1 MALKVQCSSCGAPY
15 NIDERRIPAAGLKVR
30 CPKCTTTFV
39 VKKPEAEGAEPPPPT
54 LPASPAVIASA
65 AAGQP
70 PGGSSMAAVPRNAP
84 VAPEASSLPPA
95 VTKTAPTGTH
105 ADDDLPAPAGS
116 GLPAPAHRPP
126 PPRAKGAVLKGTQLG
141 LGNLVPG
148 LLGDAAKPGA
158 APADLPAE
166 RLKTPSPADRLA
178 TPAVAAEL
186 PATRGGHDLPALPA
200 TRAPQDLPA
209 ARAALP
215 PTVRGG
221 GPPKP
226 PPPAA
231 PAPPAAAAPPV
242 DDFPAPR
249 GQDDFP
255 AARTTAGVPG
265 VPARGDLPAPR
276 AGVAHLPATRPAVP
290 TAPVPGADLPAARA
304 RPPAPTKGVGSF
316 EIDLPMTPSKPSV
329 SDLPAVSAPGVD
341 LPAPRPKGPPSPGA
355 FGELDLPSVG
365 GMRDLPSVGG
375 PRDLPSVGGPRDL
388 PSVGGPRDLPSIG
401 GPRDLPAVGGPRDL
415 PSVSTSPRGTQDLP
429 SPRAFGELD
438 LPTVSPGGGG
448 THLPAM
454 RPAGADLPDLAAHL
468 PAIGSAREPS
478 VVASDFGDLAMTPG
492 PGDFGSA
499 ATQQGPGYTPGQLAA
514 RTAAGGFGDISNTGP
529 LGLAAKAEPARDFGE
544 IELPGA
550 SARPPKPAEA
560 WGGGGGGGFGEIDL
574 GGPPADPFGPSPR
587 AATETAPAVTSDFGD
602 LELPGPASP
611 GAPSAT
617 YTGGPALSGFDSV
630 RPPAPTDFGEAS
642 IATKSVATNPY
653 ADSRGEAGGM
663 GFGEVDLGGGGGS
676 VGTDDME
683 FGGLDQARM
692 SGSDAPPPRTR
703 RRSPAAQP
711 RSGHAGR
718 PRQEGQGRPRDR
730 HPLRGP
736 RGRRRA
742 ARAQPQ
748 ARRVRSLRDLRQ
760 AERREARRPARERQA
775 AHAGRARRGHG
786 AACRPGGHRSAE
798 RPRAGAA
805 LPAAP
810 RLRGLLA
817 VRLAA
822 AVRQGRRAR
831 LGRAPD
837 ARQAHRAEPRAPARR
852 GRARRGRRAAPAARG
867 VFKSLLAADAKN
879 VDAALSLGALEL
891 KQAAWKDAI
900 AAFEAAKKAQD
911 SARARGGLVLAYEG
925 NGDYDKAKKEATALA
940 EKFKTSAVARV
951 FLAQQAWLRDRD
963 EKGAIKWLDE
973 VTKPPVS
980 TGAAPAEL
988 VAAFTLR
995 GTIHLERGRVTD
1007 AMAAFKAAVDAGKG
1021 AQFAAP
1027 HYGLGEVFLANGQYP
1042 QAMAA
1047 YDAAL
1052 QVQPTYTPAKI
1063 GKARALLK
1071 QEKALDAKNLL
1082 LPLKDPPFAGEIGF
1096 WLGQAEE
1103 KISKPAEAMK
1113 IYEAAIKAQP
1123 GEARPYVALANLQSK
1138 EGKVEDS
1145 DATLAQAVKSVP
1157 PSERLY
1163 LSIGDLRF
1171 RQERYKLAVEQF
1183 DKALELQPENVE
1195 VLFMKGRAL
1204 LRMDKEHVEQ
1214 GKAVLDQVEKKDAK
1228 YPGLALE
1235 LGLYYQKTEQIEK
1248 ALERYKAALEASPD
1262 DVDIELQVARAMVE
1276 ARDKT
1281 AEERLRKVLEKCPKS
1296 ASPDVCISEAKHFLG
1311 RALLQKGLYADAERY
1326 LKEAVDKADNN
1337 AQYHLYRAWALV
1349 ELTRLPEADVELTR
1363 VLELDRSLGNAYWLK
1378 AEILLKSQ
1386 DNAGA
1391 IREAQKALTMNP
1403 NRWEAYATMALAH
1416 KRLNQD
1422 QVAYKEYERAVGGD
1436 PQNPKAAFWRFQ
1448 MLDILDHA
1456 GGVKGALTL
1465 AKDCVKYG
1473 AAIEPKP
1480 PWLAKARYFLGK
1492 ALRGVD
1498 DAAAKKELIDFLN
1511 ATTGTTEISRA
1522 DAKAELAAMGAPYA
1536 GP

>member
-1 MALKVQCSSCGAPY
+1 MSVVT
-15 NIDERRIPAAGLKVR
+15 PAA
-30 CPKCTTTFV
+30 
-39 VKKPEAEGAEPPPPT
+39 
-54 LPASPAVIASA
+54 
-65 AAGQP
+65 
-70 PGGSSMAAVPRNAP
+70 
-84 VAPEASSLPPA
+84 
-95 VTKTAPTGTH
+95 
-105 ADDDLPAPAGS
+105 
-116 GLPAPAHRPP
+116 
-126 PPRAKGAVLKGTQLG
+126 
-141 LGNLVPG
+141 
-148 LLGDAAKPGA
+148 
-158 APADLPAE
+158 ADLPA
-166 RLKTPSPADRLA
+166 T
-178 TPAVAAEL
+178 
-186 PATRGGHDLPALPA
+186 
-200 TRAPQDLPA
+200 
-209 ARAALP
+209 
-215 PTVRGG
+215 
-221 GPPKP
+221 
-226 PPPAA
+226 
-231 PAPPAAAAPPV
+231 
-242 DDFPAPR
+242 
-249 GQDDFP
+249 
-255 AARTTAGVPG
+255 
-265 VPARGDLPAPR
+265 
-276 AGVAHLPATRPAVP
+276 
-290 TAPVPGADLPAARA
+290 RA

-365 GMRDLPSVGG
+365 GPRDLPAVGG
-375 PRDLPSVGGPRDL
+375 PRDLPAV
-388 PSVGGPRDLPSIG
+388 G

-478 VVASDFGDLAMTPG
+478 VVASDFGDLGLTPG
-492 PGDFGSA
+492 PGDFSTA
-499 ATQQGPGYTPGQLAA
+499 ATQQGPGYSPAQLAA
-514 RTAAGGFGDISNTGP
+514 GRTMGGFGEISNTGP

-550 SARPPKPAEA
+550 SGAPPKPAADA
-560 WGGGGGGGFGEIDL
+560 WGGGGGGFGEIDL

-587 AATETAPAVTSDFGD
+587 AATESAPAVTSDFGD

-630 RPPAPTDFGEAS
+630 RPPAPADFGEAS

-653 ADSRGEAGGM
+653 ADTRGEAGGM
-663 GFGEVDLGGGGGS
+663 GFGEVDLGGGGGGS
-676 VGTDDME
+676 VATDDME
-683 FGGLDQARM
+683 FGGLDQARA
-692 SGSDAPPPRTR
+692 SGSEAPP
-703 RRSPAAQP
+703 AAYEAPLPKP
-711 RSGHAGR
+711 RSLEAASPDVPAKKSKAGR
-718 PRQEGQGRPRDR
+718 VIGILFVALAVGGALLELNPKLGAFGRFAISDKLNVEK
-730 HPLRGP
+730 HTALL
-736 RGRRRA
+736 
-742 ARAQPQ
+742 
-748 ARRVRSLRDLRQ
+748 S
-760 AERREARRPARERQA
+760 
-775 AHAGRARRGHG
+775 
-786 AACRPGGHRSAE
+786 SAKQRTQTALGE
-798 RPRAGAA
+798 DALPRATQAVTELQNDLGQ
-805 LPAAP
+805 AP
-810 RLRGLLA
+810 RLQPLLA
-817 VRLAA
+817 YAAYAQFAWQLRFGKDAARDSAGRQMLAKLTEPSPERQLAEA
-822 AVRQGRRAR
+822 AR
-831 LGRAPD
+831 D
-837 ARQAHRAEPRAPARR
+837 AVAGQF
-852 GRARRGRRAAPAARG
+852 PAARG
-867 VFKSLLAADAKN
+867 VFKNLLATDPKN
-879 VDAALSLGALEL
+879 VDAALCLGALEL
-891 KQAAWKDAI
+891 KQSAWKDAI

-911 SARARGGLVLAYEG
+911 SARARGGLVLAHEG
-925 NGDYDKAKKEATALA
+925 SGDYDKAKKEATALA
-940 EKFKTSAVARV
+940 EKSKTSAVARV

-963 EKGAIKWLDE
+963 EKAAIKWLDE

-980 TGAAPAEL
+980 TSAAPAEL

-1021 AQFAAP
+1021 APFAAP

-1138 EGKVEDS
+1138 EGKVEES

-1163 LSIGDLRF
+1163 LSIGELRF

-1195 VLFMKGRAL
+1195 ALFMKGRAL

-1296 ASPDVCISEAKHFLG
+1296 ASPDVCISETKHFLG
-1311 RALLQKGLYADAERY
+1311 RALLQKGSYADAERY
-1326 LKEAVDKADNN
+1326 LKEAVDKADSN
-1337 AQYHLYRAWALV
+1337 AQYHLYHAWALV
-1349 ELTRLPEADVELTR
+1349 ELTRLPEADIEITR
-1363 VLELDRSLGNAYWLK
+1363 VLELDKSLGNAYWLK

-1391 IREAQKALTMNP
+1391 IRESQKALTMNP

-1436 PQNPKAAFWRFQ
+1436 PQNPKAPFWRYQ

-1473 AAIEPKP
+1473 AALEPKP
-1480 PWLAKARYFLGK
+1480 PWVPKARYFLGK

-1498 DAAAKKELIDFLN
+1498 DAAAKKELIEFLN
-1511 ATTGTTEISRA
+1511 ATTGTTEIARA
-1522 DAKAELAAMGAPYA
+1522 DAKAELAAMGSPYA

>member
-54 LPASPAVIASA
+54 LPASPAVIAS

-158 APADLPAE
+158 APTADLPAE

-200 TRAPQDLPA
+200 TRAAHDLPA
-209 ARAALP
+209 ARGAALP

-226 PPPAA
+226 SPAAA
-231 PAPPAAAAPPV
+231 PAPPAAPASPV

-290 TAPVPGADLPAARA
+290 TAAVPTAPVPGADLPAARP

-365 GMRDLPSVGG
+365 G

-388 PSVGGPRDLPSIG
+388 PSL
-401 GPRDLPAVGGPRDL
+401 GGPRDL

-429 SPRAFGELD
+429 APRAFGELD

-499 ATQQGPGYTPGQLAA
+499 ATQQGPGYTPGQLTAA

-587 AATETAPAVTSDFGD
+587 AATESAPAVTSDFGD

-692 SGSDAPPPRTR
+692 SGSDAP
-703 RRSPAAQP
+703 SAAYEAPLPKP
-711 RSGHAGR
+711 RSLEAATPDVPAKKSKVGRVIGILFVALAVGGALLELNPKLGAFGRFAISDKLNVEKHAALLASAKQRTQAALGEDTVARAGQAVTDLQNDLAQAPRFQPLLAYAAYSQFAWQLRFGKDAARDSAGR
-718 PRQEGQGRPRDR
+718 QMLAKLTEPSPERQLAE
-730 HPLRGP
+730 
-736 RGRRRA
+736 A
-742 ARAQPQ
+742 ARDA
-748 ARRVRSLRDLRQ
+748 V
-760 AERREARRPARERQA
+760 
-775 AHAGRARRGHG
+775 AGQ
-786 AACRPGGHRSAE
+786 
-798 RPRAGAA
+798 
-805 LPAAP
+805 L
-810 RLRGLLA
+810 
-817 VRLAA
+817 
-822 AVRQGRRAR
+822 
-831 LGRAPD
+831 
-837 ARQAHRAEPRAPARR
+837 
-852 GRARRGRRAAPAARG
+852 PAARG
-867 VFKSLLAADAKN
+867 VFKSLLGADAKN

-911 SARARGGLVLAYEG
+911 SARARGGLVLAHEG

-963 EKGAIKWLDE
+963 EKAAIKWLDE

-980 TGAAPAEL
+980 AGAAPAEL

-1007 AMAAFKAAVDAGKG
+1007 AMAAFKAAIEAGKG
-1021 AQFAAP
+1021 APIAAP
-1027 HYGLGEVFLANGQYP
+1027 HYGLAEVFLANGQYP
-1042 QAMAA
+1042 QAMAS
-1047 YDAAL
+1047 YGAAL
-1052 QVQPTYTPAKI
+1052 QLQPNFTPAKI
-1063 GKARALLK
+1063 GQARALLK

-1082 LPLKDPPFAGEIGF
+1082 LPIKDPPFAGEIGF

-1103 KISKPAEAMK
+1103 KLSPDKPQEAMK

-1123 GEARPYVALANLQSK
+1123 GEARPYVALAHLQTK
-1138 EGKVEDS
+1138 AGKVEDADS
-1145 DATLAQAVKSVP
+1145 TLTQAVKSVP

-1163 LSIGDLRF
+1163 LSIGELRF

-1183 DKALELQPENVE
+1183 DRALELQPENVE
-1195 VLFMKGRAL
+1195 ALFMKGRAL

-1262 DVDIELQVARAMVE
+1262 DVDIELQVAR
-1276 ARDKT
+1276 
-1281 AEERLRKVLEKCPKS
+1281 
-1296 ASPDVCISEAKHFLG
+1296 
-1311 RALLQKGLYADAERY
+1311 
-1326 LKEAVDKADNN
+1326 
-1337 AQYHLYRAWALV
+1337 
-1349 ELTRLPEADVELTR
+1349 
-1363 VLELDRSLGNAYWLK
+1363 
-1378 AEILLKSQ
+1378 
-1386 DNAGA
+1386 
-1391 IREAQKALTMNP
+1391 
-1403 NRWEAYATMALAH
+1403 
-1416 KRLNQD
+1416 
-1422 QVAYKEYERAVGGD
+1422 
-1436 PQNPKAAFWRFQ
+1436 
-1448 MLDILDHA
+1448 
-1456 GGVKGALTL
+1456 
-1465 AKDCVKYG
+1465 
-1473 AAIEPKP
+1473 
-1480 PWLAKARYFLGK
+1480 
-1492 ALRGVD
+1492 
-1498 DAAAKKELIDFLN
+1498 
-1511 ATTGTTEISRA
+1511 
-1522 DAKAELAAMGAPYA
+1522 
-1536 GP
+1536 